1 MGVFDDFKKQAN
13 EVRATVSKQ
22 KPSQPAQTNW
32 YKGSQPTQ
40 RETLAR
46 IYEIG
51 KQDETKR
58 VDLMRMYEEEV
69 QNPSSPIYN
78 PYASATTSKQTQ
90 TNINNTLKAQD
101 EWARLSD
108 ELSYWA
114 TRTDRNYSDD
124 EIISRINWDNYKTL
138 QKMDEGRQTGNP
150 LALLDAVGYSE
161 DAMYGVLWAA
171 RNPGASTGNAMY
183 DAAQRE
189 LGRGNQYK
197 ASGVSAY
204 RDATSAY
211 YSPYKAG
218 ATALDDLA
226 YKYGMNGDFDEAWLN
241 GAGRSLLNG
250 GEESR
255 KDYARI
261 YDTVM
266 ATNEYRADIAAL
278 NKSITDKIEAG
289 MSPDEIFNDSMF
301 DAFPKAKELYE
312 SQRRGILKDTS
323 GAVDF
328 SLMEMYE
335 TAEKAYTDRMGRV
348 TPEEYNAEVV
358 NTLGSTDVTS
368 NSAKVVKPQTAEQLR
383 ASRSIFAPYATEMEK
398 RVLQNIDPTYGE
410 VKANVKNGVLNGSAG
425 SSEAYKA
432 AMTDADDFAAQNY
445 LTNLDALRAL
455 QAEKEAL
462 QQYQSFY
469 DKWLPKLDADPVNTM
484 SDPEYVAESKAIQDA
499 MAVWDK
505 YAGDAAAIDAAI
517 AEQQKLQQK
526 ILSKYADAEL
536 LNESGYAGSTILPML
551 NFIDQFNG
559 FEAGSYST
567 PAYDWETQLDSGTD
581 WSKVKAGMSQQMTT
595 NAQYLIQLGT
605 AIQQAELYGVPE
617 NYIEG
622 MQNAKDMLIAENTA
636 IQYGLVRD
644 NADFSAKVK
653 EFDETQEPFRRGL
666 RNLFE
671 SPTREEIIK
680 TTIIDPVQAVKAFG
694 DDGADVLAGQMSESE
709 KETYKY
715 LYMTEG
721 EERATAY
728 YESLVP
734 QLNARGYESM
744 MEQAQVDG
752 LGEAAGK
759 TLASIFINAGSVFP
773 LMSNA
778 IASMN
783 GEKLDP
789 YSPSNWLTAYSG
801 EVRASSKKAISDAFK
816 DNPILDKVANFAY
829 DVATTTADSTTA
841 GLIGGGQLGAL
852 FLMGTNAA
860 QSTLMDASSRNAEG
874 WQAWALAGA
883 SAAAETL
890 TEFLPTGNLFEA
902 FELGGTAAIKEL
914 GENIIKGIA
923 SDAPGEMVSEFLNG
937 VTDDLIM
944 QEMSNSNLRIQQL
957 MDEYKIGYEEASAI
971 VQHEAMTNILY
982 SGLLSVGTTVGTSTS
997 AFAGGKI
1004 MGGLK
1009 TKRNPAITRAA
1020 GVLSK
1025 AGNGGSAE
1033 KAATISGV
1041 LEGMGAD
1048 PDTADA
1054 VAQTAVSENADAADA
1069 VRGILLHTEDEAVL
1083 DAIEIGTMV
1092 PESQTGQVLAE
1103 IQQNG
1108 ATDENAAALV
1118 EAAKQDREDPAVLDQ
1133 LDGAVLEH
1141 AEGAASV
1148 NAMMG
1153 NTAAYEAV
1161 EKTEA
1166 EAKKNLDAAQGEYDK
1181 AKAYEA
1187 KASADLGVASH
1198 QFNNNPAD
1206 DTFKAAMLSGIE
1218 TLNAA
1223 QESSVNAEQ
1232 ALNDAKAAYDEAH
1245 AEAERQRQNLVA
1257 AARSQAEQYVGQRA
1271 QEIQAVRVGQE
1282 AAAEVQQQSDNIS
1295 ALEANDFIED
1305 TIPDVNDDE
1314 FGSIQQIYIS
1324 TVGEENA
1331 AAPDEQPSASVDRK
1345 AVEFVT
1351 KLSKLF
1357 KVKFDF
1363 VESDNDFEGK
1373 YSNGVVTINKKAT
1386 QGEAIRKVAL
1396 HELIHH
1402 VEKTGEY
1409 KTLVNLVKDYFF
1421 KGDMEAYDKEVDDL
1435 RQLYDSRKDSLGIK
1449 EEIDYAYGERE
1460 LVAEY
1465 AARIFEA
1472 DEQFI
1477 ERIVAEKPSLA
1488 VRIAEALKGIVD
1500 KLRGVN
1506 DPELDMIRKAEK
1518 AFRKAL
1524 EKSADPRARSLQQV
1538 AVTSEHPNA
1547 EQFSISQFARAAGLQ
1562 MRTNSDGAPYA
1573 IVDADGNEV
1582 KNVTPDMIKASPMGK
1597 LITTA
1602 QNNGAIDA
1610 DTAQKQYDMF
1620 AELMTMVAEYK
1631 DPAMIWESAGSEL
1644 FSAIKSNSD
1653 AQYSTTVDFGTICS
1667 KTREVVNV
1675 MSETMLKKGRGLTR
1689 EEVIDAY
1696 NNTHKAGMAVPC
1708 PVCYV
1713 FSRWMGVPSLLE
1725 TMRKGQERFANATD
1739 ADVNAYLKS
1748 VSEKYGIEGKDLSE
1762 SVGKAKTKVQN
1773 KLKKISESLLKDVF
1787 KNNADKT
1794 ALIEQAKA
1802 LEAELDEIEMFNWV
1816 NQVLCKT
1823 DRKRKPILDKDGNV
1837 TIDPSYKA
1845 VPNEVL
1851 LDLRRT
1857 GEFASDYAKAWTFR
1871 TTRGAGMGKAILP
1884 YSGAELGDTI
1894 SGTKRWAASQ
1904 NPYFTGDDKVAAR
1917 KMKFAQIRAKA
1928 QNLIGGQRFQSTSD
1942 YRPEWGLDYLSTFL
1956 EMQAI
1961 GAKGQLYTKVI
1972 EAVDMFATA
1981 GIEVNMS
1988 IMPKNNGYHLDENG
2002 NPVLGEEDF
2011 SDVTGIGFKGALE
2024 KTQKY
2029 DNAQMILVGINDTHI
2044 ELAMADDRISFI
2056 IPWHSSGNSKD
2067 TLTTLMN
2074 AVGESLTNAEDYTDI
2089 QTDKPSENQTP
2100 EQKAMWDLRMEILTG
2115 KLKRG
2120 VSDEQQKLLDSNP
2133 YLKAMY
2139 EKFYVDESATDTYG
2153 VKLSKAQAGQIFPHE
2168 YWDTNLTVDQ
2178 ADENGR
2184 RFVEYCATMGIEP
2197 RFGKF
2202 SDKPGYWKLLIDR
2215 RMYNRDGTY
2224 HVPQTID
2231 VTKVDIADVASE
2243 VSQAKVGTP
2252 DQISKAVQGTI
2263 DDINARLPAEP
2274 FDMQADVDIDADNSE
2289 GQYSVPSSD
2298 VLKRQVRS
2306 WKSGQ
2311 KTADGTPVEY
2321 SYAHVTSLKPMPV
2334 TKVAVAGT
2342 YMNGKSPDRAKVKA
2356 DCMAGVEAQGN
2367 PRNSEKK
2374 KFVENDYTKRDIQ
2387 ITPNALNHALNG
2399 SKERVDR
2406 NTRVMAVL
2414 GSVLKH
2420 ALPVNN
2426 FKPRDN
2432 AVGTELLLGI
2442 AEDENSYYPVAI
2454 VVNETSEDMGEL
2466 TGIDFLNGINKQYV
2480 YSANA
2485 DNYNKKTGGS
2495 KPGGF
2500 ETNPIT
2506 PTSSELSIAE
2516 VLDIVKNS
2524 SSQDMLSGFSMDILN
2539 GMGFQT
2545 RPSGAFNGS
2554 AVYSV
2559 DSSSVLPRQ
2568 ARRLGQPQGNQLSR
2582 DTEEPNY
2589 GSGERQF
2596 AGQTLQNSTVVP
2608 DWIKQEFL
2616 RPEELNYEEDT
2627 NREQVE
2633 RGWQRIQ
2640 QNGFEAERDRLLSLD
2655 RYSADDTAEAN
2666 LMMAMALR
2674 EDTADPA
2681 TFMALASHYNK
2692 EGTKAG
2698 QELQARKLFT
2708 RMSPTGAR
2716 VWAAGQ
2722 MENRLEEHMSTHR
2735 PQRRQVDERAQQVAG
2750 EIRGLQGGDEVL
2762 RLNAGGD
2769 FTIDESNNR
2778 WGIPINQQQQALIDH
2793 YNLNNVARPGIFYN
2807 RATTQQRM
2815 LEAIIATPNPLEVT
2829 GLGLNLIQRLEYMAA
2844 GEAVITNADLNYI
2857 GTQLGQ
2863 FVALGAD
2870 EGGRD
2875 ADLAVSRAYEA
2886 YGNITPSTAREKMR
2900 TWRYV
2905 SMLLSVPSATR
2916 NVIGNAAQ
2924 NAVNATAHGIAVELD
2939 KLASRVTGQRTV
2951 EHLSVQERIDG
2962 WRGFVDETRNT
2973 FRDYFVDRSI
2983 TQRGNDKY
2991 NTNQRGRVYQNQFIE
3006 TMRNVEGFLMSFG
3019 DRNMWRKAYLNS
3031 LAEQQKLADRGLL
3044 FNDDGTTRTHE
3055 QMLDQAEADANYA
3068 TFTEDNAVSN
3078 TLSQMKNI
3086 PGVGEVID
3094 FIMPFTGVPTNIT
3107 RRMIQYSPLGLAGAA
3122 IQHGYRFAT
3131 RQNFDQRAFVD
3142 SVSRGLTGTALL
3154 GVGIIAAMAGVIKPG
3169 TGDEDDDKKYGLK
3182 TAMGGQYTPY
3192 VYNPLNDEYVSLA
3205 AFAPA
3210 VSPLTMGLAAYEE
3223 FKNNDD
3229 ALQALVSTCFSG
3241 LDQIFDASYMS
3252 GIQDIFK
3259 GYGSPAENIVNAVF
3273 SNAVSQNVPA
3283 LLTQLSNTIDP
3294 YVRDTKDKN
3303 AIMQALKSGL
3313 INRIPGVREALL
3325 PEKVDVMGQ
3334 PVRTKEGL
3342 RNFYDPFTTTDA
3354 RKDPAVDELFR
3365 LSESLG
3371 SSSMLPS
3378 DALSGSKTTLTVN
3391 KQKVTLDGKGKEAY
3405 RKRYGELWLEGG
3417 ETIDKKGRPVVV
3429 EGVRKLMESSAYQ
3442 LMDDNERADA
3452 IADILSEAKTGA
3464 AMEALNKYGAD

>member
-1 MGVFDDFKKQAN
+1 MTAK
-13 EVRATVSKQ
+13 TVKVPHVKTYEAQ
-22 KPSQPAQTNW
+22 WDKRPQPAQTNW

-58 VDLMRMYEEEV
+58 VDLMRMYEEELK
-69 QNPSSPIYN
+69 NPSSPIYN
-78 PYASATTSKQTQ
+78 PYTSATT
-90 TNINNTLKAQD
+90 TNATKTNAANTLKAQD

-124 EIISRINWDNYKTL
+124 EIISRIDWDNYKTL
-138 QKMDEGRQTGNP
+138 QKMDEGRMTGSP
-150 LALLDAVGYSE
+150 LELTEAVGYSQ

-189 LGRGNQYK
+189 LGRGNQHK

-204 RDATSAY
+204 RDATSDY

-226 YKYGMNGDFDEAWLN
+226 YKYGMTGDFDEAWLN

-250 GEESR
+250 DEESR

-312 SQRRGILKDTS
+312 SQRRGVLKDTS

-335 TAEKAYTDRMGRV
+335 AAEKAYTDRMGRV

-398 RVLQNIDPTYGE
+398 RVLQSIDPSYGE

-445 LTNLDALRAL
+445 LTNLDALRTL
-455 QAEKEAL
+455 QSEKEAL

-484 SDPEYVAESKAIQDA
+484 SDPEYVAESEAIQDA

-536 LNESGYAGSTILPML
+536 LNESGYAGSTMLPML

-559 FEAGSYST
+559 FEAGGYST
-567 PAYDWETQLDSGTD
+567 PAYEWETQLDSGAD
-581 WSKVKAGMSQQMTT
+581 WGKVKAGMSQQMTT
-595 NAQYLIQLGT
+595 NAQYLIQLDT
-605 AIQQAELYGVPE
+605 AIRQAELYGVPE

-653 EFDETQEPFRRGL
+653 EFDETQEPFKRGL

-671 SPTREEIIK
+671 RPTREEIIK

-728 YESLVP
+728 YESLAP

-752 LGEAAGK
+752 LGEGAGK

-778 IASMN
+778 IASLN

-829 DVATTTADSTTA
+829 DAATTAADSTTA
-841 GLIGGGQLGAL
+841 SLIGGSKAGSL
-852 FLMGTNAA
+852 FLMGTSAA
-860 QSTLMDASSRNAEG
+860 QSTLMDASARNAEG

-890 TEFLPTGNLFEA
+890 TEFLPTGNMFEA

-923 SDAPGEMVSEFLNG
+923 SDAPGEMVSEFLSG

-957 MDEYKIGYEEASAI
+957 MDEYKIGYDEASAI

-982 SGLLSVGTTVGTSTS
+982 AGLLSVGTTVGTSTS
-997 AFAGGKI
+997 AFAGGKV
-1004 MGGLK
+1004 MDSLK
-1009 TKRNPAITRAA
+1009 AQRNPVMARAA

-1161 EKTEA
+1161 EKAES

-1181 AKAYEA
+1181 AKAYEV
-1187 KASADLGVASH
+1187 KASADLGVANH

-1206 DTFKAAMLSGIE
+1206 DKFKAAMLSAIE

-1223 QESSVNAEQ
+1223 QEASVNAEQ

-1245 AEAERQRQNLVA
+1245 VEAERQRQKLVA

-1271 QEIQAVRVGQE
+1271 QEIQAARTE
-1282 AAAEVQQQSDNIS
+1282 KKAAAELQRQNDNVLAMQADS
-1295 ALEANDFIED
+1295 FVNEY
-1305 TIPDVNDDE
+1305 IPDAPADVKNQVRQRYMAYD
-1314 FGSIQQIYIS
+1314 
-1324 TVGEENA
+1324 GETQNA
-1331 AAPDEQPSASVDRK
+1331 TK
-1345 AVEFVT
+1345 GMVEFASQI
-1351 KLSKLF
+1351 SK
-1357 KVKFDF
+1357 KFNLNITFTD
-1363 VESDNDFEGK
+1363 SHGIFEGAYK
-1373 YSNGVVTINKKAT
+1373 GGNDIVLDKNAT
-1386 QGEAIRKVAL
+1386 QGEVIHRVL
-1396 HELIHH
+1396 VHELVHAAESSKMYDALADAVLH
-1402 VEKTGEY
+1402 
-1409 KTLVNLVKDYFF
+1409 
-1421 KGDMEAYDKEVDDL
+1421 AYYNGNADQMNADL
-1435 RQLYDSRKDSLGIK
+1435 AGIAQQYS
-1449 EEIDYAYGERE
+1449 EQAGQDGQSVARSE
-1460 LVAEY
+1460 LVAQRLSDMLSGNQDALNRLVE
-1465 AARIFEA
+1465 
-1472 DEQFI
+1472 
-1477 ERIVAEKPSLA
+1477 EKPDVA
-1488 VRIAEALKGIVD
+1488 TRIWRAIKDFIG
-1500 KLRGVN
+1500 KLRGVR
-1506 DPELDMIRKAEK
+1506 DPELDKLMKLEKQLEK
-1518 AFRKAL
+1518 AL
-1524 EKSADPRARSLQQV
+1524 RSRH
-1538 AVTSEHPNA
+1538 AGKETR
-1547 EQFSISQFARAAGLQ
+1547 FSIDVNSSSWYDYSRSFSEQVDDW
-1562 MRTNSDGAPYA
+1562 SDGKIPENDTLLVGGTPEILQKIGLSRLPMTIDQTHVDYA
-1573 IVDADGNEV
+1573 INGTKNE
-1582 KNVTPDMIKASPMGK
+1582 DHHMGV
-1597 LITTA
+1597 
-1602 QNNGAIDA
+1602 
-1610 DTAQKQYDMF
+1610 
-1620 AELMTMVAEYK
+1620 E
-1631 DPAMIWESAGSEL
+1631 
-1644 FSAIKSNSD
+1644 
-1653 AQYSTTVDFGTICS
+1653 
-1667 KTREVVNV
+1667 
-1675 MSETMLKKGRGLTR
+1675 MLKNLP
-1689 EEVIDAY
+1689 E
-1696 NNTHKAGMAVPC
+1696 
-1708 PVCYV
+1708 
-1713 FSRWMGVPSLLE
+1713 
-1725 TMRKGQERFANATD
+1725 
-1739 ADVNAYLKS
+1739 
-1748 VSEKYGIEGKDLSE
+1748 
-1762 SVGKAKTKVQN
+1762 
-1773 KLKKISESLLKDVF
+1773 LLKDPVAIIESQTRPNDSLVVIVRGEVNGKQMMAAIEIGGVGVANAETIDVNKISSTQGRSNTVTKLLADALSNESPETPSIYF
-1787 KNNADKT
+1787 WNKTEAQNLFADAGVQFPGGAIQDGLIHSIFDAGSPVNKNF
-1794 ALIEQAKA
+1794 IEQIETRQFKRWFGKSKIVDSNGTPKVMYRGG
-1802 LEAELDEIEMFNWV
+1802 DENIEIF
-1816 NQVLCKT
+1816 
-1823 DRKRKPILDKDGNV
+1823 DRKRSRANNLYGRGFYFTDSREHAGQYGNV
-1837 TIDPSYKA
+1837 QEYYLSVKNP
-1845 VPNEVL
+1845 
-1851 LDLRRT
+1851 LD
-1857 GEFASDYAKAWTFR
+1857 AQ
-1871 TTRGAGMGKAILP
+1871 
-1884 YSGAELGDTI
+1884 SGAKRITQQQLRAFLEVVAEDEDYGLDNYGYGATVDSVLESLKGKSDFDVLQDINASAIGDFVAAIELFNDVN
-1894 SGTKRWAASQ
+1894 GTKYDGIVTPTETVVFDS
-1904 NPYFTGDDKVAAR
+1904 K
-1917 KMKFAQIRAKA
+1917 QIK
-1928 QNLIGGQRFQSTSD
+1928 
-1942 YRPEWGLDYLSTFL
+1942 
-1956 EMQAI
+1956 
-1961 GAKGQLYTKVI
+1961 
-1972 EAVDMFATA
+1972 
-1981 GIEVNMS
+1981 
-1988 IMPKNNGYHLDENG
+1988 
-2002 NPVLGEEDF
+2002 
-2011 SDVTGIGFKGALE
+2011 
-2024 KTQKY
+2024 
-2029 DNAQMILVGINDTHI
+2029 
-2044 ELAMADDRISFI
+2044 
-2056 IPWHSSGNSKD
+2056 
-2067 TLTTLMN
+2067 
-2074 AVGESLTNAEDYTDI
+2074 
-2089 QTDKPSENQTP
+2089 
-2100 EQKAMWDLRMEILTG
+2100 
-2115 KLKRG
+2115 
-2120 VSDEQQKLLDSNP
+2120 
-2133 YLKAMY
+2133 
-2139 EKFYVDESATDTYG
+2139 SATDNIGTFDSQTPN
-2153 VKLSKAQAGQIFPHE
+2153 V
-2168 YWDTNLTVDQ
+2168 
-2178 ADENGR
+2178 
-2184 RFVEYCATMGIEP
+2184 
-2197 RFGKF
+2197 KF
-2202 SDKPGYWKLLIDR
+2202 SLPS
-2215 RMYNRDGTY
+2215 N
-2224 HVPQTID
+2224 
-2231 VTKVDIADVASE
+2231 DIL
-2243 VSQAKVGTP
+2243 
-2252 DQISKAVQGTI
+2252 DQRI
-2263 DDINARLPAEP
+2263 
-2274 FDMQADVDIDADNSE
+2274 
-2289 GQYSVPSSD
+2289 
-2298 VLKRQVRS
+2298 
-2306 WKSGQ
+2306 
-2311 KTADGTPVEY
+2311 
-2321 SYAHVTSLKPMPV
+2321 
-2334 TKVAVAGT
+2334 
-2342 YMNGKSPDRAKVKA
+2342 
-2356 DCMAGVEAQGN
+2356 AQH
-2367 PRNSEKK
+2367 RNS
-2374 KFVENDYTKRDIQ
+2374 Q
-2387 ITPNALNHALNG
+2387 LAPALNDIIPSA
-2399 SKERVDR
+2399 
-2406 NTRVMAVL
+2406 
-2414 GSVLKH
+2414 
-2420 ALPVNN
+2420 
-2426 FKPRDN
+2426 
-2432 AVGTELLLGI
+2432 
-2442 AEDENSYYPVAI
+2442 
-2454 VVNETSEDMGEL
+2454 GEPA
-2466 TGIDFLNGINKQYV
+2466 Q
-2480 YSANA
+2480 
-2485 DNYNKKTGGS
+2485 
-2495 KPGGF
+2495 
-2500 ETNPIT
+2500 
-2506 PTSSELSIAE
+2506 
-2516 VLDIVKNS
+2516 
-2524 SSQDMLSGFSMDILN
+2524 
-2539 GMGFQT
+2539 
-2545 RPSGAFNGS
+2545 
-2554 AVYSV
+2554 
-2559 DSSSVLPRQ
+2559 
-2568 ARRLGQPQGNQLSR
+2568 
-2582 DTEEPNY
+2582 NY
-2589 GSGERQF
+2589 GTGERQF
-2596 AGQTLQNSTVVP
+2596 AGQTIQNSAVVP

-2616 RPEELNYEEDT
+2616 RPEELNYEVDT

-2633 RGWQRIQ
+2633 RSWQRIQ
-2640 QNGFEAERDRLLSLD
+2640 ENGYEAERDRLLSLD

-2722 MENRLEEHMSTHR
+2722 MESRLEDHMRTHQH
-2735 PQRRQVDERAQQVAG
+2735 QRRRIDENARRVADQ
-2750 EIRGLQGGDEVL
+2750 IRDMQSGDEIL

-2778 WGIPINQQQQALIDH
+2778 WGVPINEQQQALIDH
-2793 YNLNNVARPGIFYN
+2793 YGLNNVARPGIFYN

-2815 LEAIIATPNPLEVT
+2815 LESILATPNPLEVT
-2829 GLGLNLIQRLEYMAA
+2829 GLGLNLIQRLEYMQD

-2863 FVALGAD
+2863 FVAQGGD
-2870 EGGRD
+2870 EGGRE

-2886 YGNITPSTAREKMR
+2886 YGNITPSTTREKLR

-2905 SMLLSVPSATR
+2905 SMLLSVPSAIR
-2916 NVIGNAAQ
+2916 NVIGNTSQ
-2924 NAVNATAHGIAVELD
+2924 NVVNATAHGIAVELD
-2939 KLASRVTGQRTV
+2939 KAISRATGQRTV
-2951 EHLSVQERIDG
+2951 EHLNYQERING
-2962 WRGFVDETRNT
+2962 WRGFVEETQNT
-2973 FRDYFVDRSI
+2973 FRDYFIDRSV

-2991 NTNQRGRVYQNQFIE
+2991 NTNQRGRVYQTQFIE
-3006 TMRNVEGFLMSFG
+3006 NMRNMEGFLMSFG

-3031 LAEQQKLADRGLL
+3031 MAEQQKLADRNLL

-3055 QMLDQAEADANYA
+3055 QMLEQAEADANYA

-3078 TLSQMKNI
+3078 VLSQLKNI

-3107 RRMIQYSPLGLAGAA
+3107 RRMIQYSPIGLAATA
-3122 IQHGYRFAT
+3122 LRHGYRAAT
-3131 RQNFDQRAFVD
+3131 HQNFDQRAFVD
-3142 SVSRGLTGTALL
+3142 GISRGLTGTALF
-3154 GVGIIAAMAGVIKPG
+3154 GVGMLLAAAGVIKPG

-3192 VYNPLNDEYVSLA
+3192 VYNPLTDEYVSLA

-3210 VSPLTMGLAAYEE
+3210 ASPLTMGLAAYEE
-3223 FKNNDD
+3223 FRNNEDW
-3229 ALQALVSTCFSG
+3229 LQALISSCFSG
-3241 LDQIFDASYMS
+3241 ADQIFDASYMS
-3252 GIQDIFK
+3252 GVQDIFK
-3259 GYGSPAENIVNAVF
+3259 GYGSPAENIVNTVF
-3273 SNAVSQNVPA
+3273 SNAVSQSVPA

-3303 AIMQALKSGL
+3303 AIVQALKSGL
-3313 INRIPGVREALL
+3313 INRIPGLRQML
-3325 PEKVDVMGQ
+3325 PEKVDVTGQ
-3334 PVRTKEGL
+3334 TVRTKEGL

-3365 LSESLG
+3365 LSEALG

-3378 DALSGSKTTLTVN
+3378 DALSGSKMTLTVN
-3391 KQKVTLDGKGKEAY
+3391 KQKVTVDGKGKETY

-3417 ETIDKKGRPVVV
+3417 TTIDKKGRPVVV
-3429 EGVRKLMESSAYQ
+3429 EGVRSLINSSAYQ
-3442 LMDDNERADA
+3442 MMDDEERADA